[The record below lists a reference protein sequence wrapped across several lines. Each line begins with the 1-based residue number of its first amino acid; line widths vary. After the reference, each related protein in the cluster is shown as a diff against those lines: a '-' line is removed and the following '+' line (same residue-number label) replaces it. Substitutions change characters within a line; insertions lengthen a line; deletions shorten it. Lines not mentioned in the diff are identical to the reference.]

1 MTETTNKPEGPP
13 PPRLDM
19 DEPTQVRRRL
29 ADNLPTTFAGRL
41 GENLYYMRGR
51 GALEIGIIFT
61 ALLVLYA
68 LLGVRGGFPFFTQ
81 NNLSGVIT
89 QNVPVLALLAIGV
102 GMLMI
107 AGEFDLSIGFAIAF
121 SGIVFIKV
129 ANDYGWIV
137 GVVAALVA
145 SVGAALI
152 NGLITVYT
160 NIPSFIATLGMGFVW
175 KGASIL
181 VNGVSPAI
189 LVPEAQTD
197 TFENIFTG
205 DFGFFQ
211 SPLLWMVG
219 VGIVTWFLLHRHQF
233 GNKVYAVGGNASAA
247 KAVSIKPKVVKLQA
261 FALMGVMV
269 GLSAVLIAARTTTMQ
284 PTGTE
289 AYTLVAVAAAVVG
302 GCSLTGGRG
311 TILGMIIG
319 AAMIRCIDNGLVL
332 GHAPGYYRESFLG
345 VAIVAAAIFNRFME
359 GKAT

>member
-1 MTETTNKPEGPP
+1 MTETTHKPEGS

-29 ADNLPTTFAGRL
+29 ADNAPTTLAGQVR
-41 GENLYYMRGR
+41 ENLFYLRGR
-51 GALEIGIIFT
+51 GALEIGIIF
-61 ALLVLYA
+61 AVLLVVYA
-68 LLGVRGGFPFFTQ
+68 LLGARGGFPFFTES
-81 NNLSGVIT
+81 NLSGVIT

-102 GMLMI
+102 GVLMV
-107 AGEFDLSIGFAIAF
+107 AGEFDLSIGFSIAF

-129 ANDYGWIV
+129 ANEHGWLL
-137 GVVAALVA
+137 GLVAALAA
-145 SVGAALI
+145 SVGAALV

-160 NIPSFIATLGMGFVW
+160 RIPSFIATLGMGFVW

-189 LVPEAQTD
+189 LIPDAQTGA
-197 TFENIFTG
+197 FEKIFTG

-211 SPLLWMVG
+211 SPLLWMCAVG
-219 VGIVTWFLLHRHQF
+219 VVAWGMLHRHRL
-233 GNKVYAVGGNASAA
+233 GNKIYAVGGNASAA
-247 KAVSIKPKVVKLQA
+247 KAVSIKPNLVKLQA
-261 FALMGVMV
+261 FAFLGVMV

-289 AYTLVAVAAAVVG
+289 NYTLLAVAAAVVG

-345 VAIVAAAIFNRFME
+345 VAIVAAAIFNKFME